1 MARQH
6 AHGAEFIE
14 FINETQ
20 QAYESRRLE
29 DYLASFSP
37 DYCTVQLHTGFHEDL
52 DQLGAKIAADI
63 QKYDLLSMQFSIL
76 DHWFTGE
83 TAYAHMSYL
92 TRLRHKDSQR
102 VLIDE
107 RQNLIVANH
116 LGAGAWAIVAK
127 ITLSADNYFESE
139 R

>member
-1 MARQH
+1 MARRH
-6 AHGAEFIE
+6 AYGAEFIE
-14 FINETQ
+14 FIKTTQ

-29 DYLASFSP
+29 DYLASFAP
-37 DYCTVQLHTGFHEDL
+37 EYCTVQLHTGFHENL
-52 DQLGAKIAADI
+52 DELCAKIAADI
-63 QKYDLLSMQFSIL
+63 EKYELISMDFTIL

-92 TRLRHKDSQR
+92 TRLKHKESRR

-107 RQNLIVANH
+107 RENLIVANH
-116 LGAGAWAIVAK
+116 LGAGGWAIVAK